1 MTRLLI
7 ALTLALIA
15 AYGAWEA
22 YPLLVG
28 PTLTVIAPKNGAS
41 YEDGVVTI
49 EGRAA
54 RATALTLNGNPLLPD
69 RAGHYAITLAFPH
82 GGSILRLTATDRFGR
97 TLTRERTIYVP

>member
-7 ALTLALIA
+7 ALTLTLIA

-22 YPLLVG
+22 YPLLAG
-28 PTLTVIAPKNGAS
+28 PALTITSPGNGAS
-41 YEDGVVTI
+41 YADGVVTV
-49 EGRAA
+49 EGRAT
-54 RATALTLNGNPLLPD
+54 RATALTLDGNPLLPD
-69 RAGHYAITLAFPH
+69 REGHYAITLAFPR